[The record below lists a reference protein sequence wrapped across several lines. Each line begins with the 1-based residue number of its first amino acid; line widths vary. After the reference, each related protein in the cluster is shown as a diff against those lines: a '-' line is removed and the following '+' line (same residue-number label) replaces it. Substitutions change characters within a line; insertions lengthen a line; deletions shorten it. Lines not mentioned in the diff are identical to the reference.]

1 MFATPQFNYAFRQT
15 GLVFCKCH
23 RYEPAGTMHGLM
35 RVRGF
40 VQDDAH
46 IFCTEDQIASEVAD
60 FCALVK
66 ESVQAECHDKMLAFW
81 HDRGAAADA
90 KGVKSTTTI
99 QEPSV
104 ATGCLQTVITEAKR
118 EALAPFGFDDIVVKF
133 STRPE

>member
-1 MFATPQFNYAFRQT
+1 
-15 GLVFCKCH
+15 
-23 RYEPAGTMHGLM
+23 MHGLM

-66 ESVQAECHDKMLAFW
+66 EKRASRVSRQNACAALFW

-90 KGVKSTTTI
+90 EGVKSTTTI

>member
-1 MFATPQFNYAFRQT
+1 MPQFNYAFRQT

-66 ESVQAECHDKMLAFW
+66 EKRASRVSRQNACILA
-81 HDRGAAADA
+81 
-90 KGVKSTTTI
+90 
-99 QEPSV
+99 
-104 ATGCLQTVITEAKR
+104 
-118 EALAPFGFDDIVVKF
+118 
-133 STRPE
+133 